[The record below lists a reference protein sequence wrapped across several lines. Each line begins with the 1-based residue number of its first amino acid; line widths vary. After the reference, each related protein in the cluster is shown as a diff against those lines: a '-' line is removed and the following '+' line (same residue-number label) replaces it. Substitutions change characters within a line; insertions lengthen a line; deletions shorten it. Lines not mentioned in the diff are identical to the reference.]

1 MHLAG
6 VSLIFYFL
14 FPEVVKEQPVAV
26 EVRVDDDQVGD
37 SLSAA
42 RSKATLPDLQELL
55 SSAKALA
62 IDVSTGESPVPS
74 DRTLNSLA
82 SLIASLISW

>member
-62 IDVSTGESPVPS
+62 IDVSTGESTHTVRARNP
-74 DRTLNSLA
+74 LA
-82 SLIASLISW
+82 WRIASLISW